1 MEPIFFMKKNI
12 FRISLLAGIVLLA
25 VQVGCK
31 KSENTA
37 ESSEETPVSGKAT
50 VLVEESVFP
59 IMDDEATLFENEYDR
74 AKLTLDRKTETEI
87 LQSVYS
93 NKSLIVVLP
102 RTLDSVELKNFKS
115 KQIIPRITEIGTD
128 ALAFIVNAKQTDS
141 IINTEE
147 IVNVMLGKKSTKIKN
162 LVFDNANSSTV
173 RTLKEFAGA
182 TELPKEGVSS
192 LKSNEELLNY
202 IAENEGVVGV
212 IGVNWLLQTPRELQN
227 AVLNVKVLGVNNN
240 KLKNNKFFKPTQSNI
255 ATGDYPITRKLYLL
269 NFQGTTGLGMGFA
282 SFVAGQKGQRIMLKS
297 GLVPA
302 IMPTREIQVRN

>member
-37 ESSEETPVSGKAT
+37 ESSEETPVSGNAT
-50 VLVEESVFP
+50 VLVEETIFP
-59 IMDDEATLFENEYDR
+59 IIDDEATLFENEYDR

-102 RTLDSVELKNFKS
+102 RTLDSLELKNFKS

-141 IINTEE
+141 IITTEE

-173 RTLKEFAGA
+173 RTLKDFAGA

-202 IAENEGVVGV
+202 IAANEGAVGV

-255 ATGDYPITRKLYLL
+255 ATGDYPITRKLFLL

>member
-1 MEPIFFMKKNI
+1 MKKNI
-12 FRISLLAGIVLLA
+12 FRISLLLGIALLA
-25 VQVGCK
+25 IQIGCK
-31 KSENTA
+31 KAEKNTESE
-37 ESSEETPVSGKAT
+37 EETPVSGKAT
-50 VLVEESVFP
+50 VLVEETIFP
-59 IMDDEATLFENEYDR
+59 VIDDEAILFENEYDR
-74 AKLTLDRKTETEI
+74 AKLTLEKKTETAI

-93 NKSLIVVLP
+93 EKSQIVVMP
-102 RTLDSVELKNFKS
+102 RTLDSLELQNFKS

-128 ALAFIVNAKQTDS
+128 ALAFIVNYKQADS
-141 IINTEE
+141 TITTEE
-147 IVNVMLGKKSTKIKN
+147 IMDVMLGKKSTKIKS

-173 RTLKEFAGA
+173 RTLKDFAKVK
-182 TELPKEGVSS
+182 ELPKEGVSS
-192 LKSNEELLNY
+192 LNSNEELLNY
-202 IAENEGVVGV
+202 IASNTDVVGV

-227 AVLNVKVLGVNNN
+227 AVINVKVLGVNNN

-255 ATGDYPITRKLYLL
+255 ATGDYPFTRKMYVL

>member
-1 MEPIFFMKKNI
+1 MKKNI
-12 FRISLLAGIVLLA
+12 FRISLLLGIALLA
-25 VQVGCK
+25 IQIGCK
-31 KSENTA
+31 KAEKNTESE
-37 ESSEETPVSGKAT
+37 EETPVSGKAT
-50 VLVEESVFP
+50 VLVEETIFP
-59 IMDDEATLFENEYDR
+59 VIDDEAILFENEYDR
-74 AKLTLDRKTETEI
+74 AKLTLEKKTETAI

-93 NKSLIVVLP
+93 EKSQIVVMP
-102 RTLDSVELKNFKS
+102 RTLDSLELQNFKS

-128 ALAFIVNAKQTDS
+128 ALAFIVNYKQADS
-141 IINTEE
+141 TITTEE
-147 IVNVMLGKKSTKIKN
+147 IMNVMLGKKSTKIKS

-173 RTLKEFAGA
+173 RTLKDFAKVK
-182 TELPKEGVSS
+182 ELPKEGVSS
-192 LKSNEELLNY
+192 LNSNEELLNY
-202 IAENEGVVGV
+202 IASNTDVVGV

-227 AVLNVKVLGVNNN
+227 AVINVKVLGVNNN

-255 ATGDYPITRKLYLL
+255 ATGDYPFTRKMYVL